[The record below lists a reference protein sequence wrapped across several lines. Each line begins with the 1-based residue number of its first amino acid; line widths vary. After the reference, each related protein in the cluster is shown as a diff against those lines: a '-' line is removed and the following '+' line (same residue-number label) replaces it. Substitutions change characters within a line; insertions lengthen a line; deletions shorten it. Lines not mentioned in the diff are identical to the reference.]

1 MRGTGT
7 PRTEQTWACCLLHCG
22 ARYLLFVEVR
32 EMTVISVHVL
42 TLHALDAFGASY
54 AAIER
59 FSPVADRMPRIRDV
73 FRAR

>member
-7 PRTEQTWACCLLHCG
+7 PRTEQTWACGLLHCG

-42 TLHALDAFGASY
+42 TERLHALDA
-54 AAIER
+54 
-59 FSPVADRMPRIRDV
+59 DRGGNG
-73 FRAR
+73 FFEK